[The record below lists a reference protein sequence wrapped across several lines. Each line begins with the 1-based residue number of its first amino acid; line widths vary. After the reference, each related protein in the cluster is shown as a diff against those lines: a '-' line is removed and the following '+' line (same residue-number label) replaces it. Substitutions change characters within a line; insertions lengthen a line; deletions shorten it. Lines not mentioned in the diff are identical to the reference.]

1 MHEGGTAMRRAA
13 SENAQKTEKQYR
25 RKHTPQKEQAIDML
39 HGPLAGKI
47 FLFTVPIMLSGVLQL
62 LFNAADIIVVGRF
75 AGSNS
80 LAAVGS
86 NAALIN
92 LLVNLLVGLSVG
104 AAVTVAFYYGAG
116 EMEQVRET
124 IHTSVAISVIGGV
137 IALLIGVFLSPIM
150 LRWMDT
156 PENIIR
162 QASLYLKI
170 YFLGMPAMMVY
181 NFGSAMLRSLGDTK
195 RPLYYLAAGGVINV
209 ILNVIL
215 VAVFRLDVAGVAIA
229 TVVSQVVSAFL
240 TIRHMM
246 SMEGELKLELRSIRI
261 SKSKLV
267 RIARIGL
274 PAGIQS
280 TIFSLSN
287 VLIQSSINSFG
298 ELAVAGNSAASN
310 IEGFIYVSMNSFYQS
325 AQTFT
330 GQNVGGRKFERIN
343 RVFLNCGIMVVMTGI
358 LLGQFAYHFG
368 TPLLQ
373 IYLPDNPEAI
383 QYGLNRMAVIT
394 LTYFLCGLM
403 DVLSGMLR
411 GMGESVLPMVVSM
424 IGSCLLRVIWIYTVF
439 ASERTL
445 HVLYLSYPISW
456 ILTGSVHFICYLY
469 VKRRLVRRDEAA
481 HKIVRA

>member
-1 MHEGGTAMRRAA
+1 
-13 SENAQKTEKQYR
+13 
-25 RKHTPQKEQAIDML
+25 
-39 HGPLAGKI
+39 
-47 FLFTVPIMLSGVLQL
+47 
-62 LFNAADIIVVGRF
+62 
-75 AGSNS
+75 
-80 LAAVGS
+80 
-86 NAALIN
+86 
-92 LLVNLLVGLSVG
+92 
-104 AAVTVAFYYGAG
+104 
-116 EMEQVRET
+116 
-124 IHTSVAISVIGGV
+124 
-137 IALLIGVFLSPIM
+137 M

-261 SKSKLV
+261 SKSKLA

-310 IEGFIYVSMNSFYQS
+310 IEGFI
-325 AQTFT
+325 
-330 GQNVGGRKFERIN
+330 
-343 RVFLNCGIMVVMTGI
+343 
-358 LLGQFAYHFG
+358 
-368 TPLLQ
+368 
-373 IYLPDNPEAI
+373 
-383 QYGLNRMAVIT
+383 
-394 LTYFLCGLM
+394 
-403 DVLSGMLR
+403 
-411 GMGESVLPMVVSM
+411 
-424 IGSCLLRVIWIYTVF
+424 
-439 ASERTL
+439 
-445 HVLYLSYPISW
+445 
-456 ILTGSVHFICYLY
+456 
-469 VKRRLVRRDEAA
+469 
-481 HKIVRA
+481 